1 VRREAGEQL
10 FHRLLAADLKSGFGK
25 EAGARGEI

>member
-10 FHRLLAADLKSGFGK
+10 FHQLLAADLKSGLGQA
-25 EAGARGEI
+25 AGMCGR